1 MEINTN
7 LKSGVHIIIDY
18 LSVSFPFRNFNE
30 QLEKIVVEQTV
41 WMIGCL
47 ITH

>member
-7 LKSGVHIIIDY
+7 IKSGVHIIIDY

-30 QLEKIVVEQTV
+30 ELEKTVVEQMV
-41 WMIGCL
+41 
-47 ITH
+47 